1 MERVLV
7 TGACGAVGSALVELL
22 AQKGYRIRATDLEQ
36 PVGVTVRNRERI
48 LQLGVEFI
56 PADLT
61 RPETLPR
68 VVRDVDVV
76 FHTASI
82 FNYYAPL
89 ELMRAVNV
97 EGTRNLCEALLK
109 EGGTLKAF
117 IHWSTLEI
125 FGISMFQIEGELT
138 EEHQPRPC
146 EGIPYEKSKYEQE
159 QVVWE
164 YHRRGLPAIVLR
176 PASLYGPGTMMDTVL
191 FFLVTRGIIPAL
203 PRQLGFRWPLVH
215 VKDVIHSSVHL
226 AEKGEVGR
234 VYHIVDDQRYDLA
247 DVIFSIATAT
257 ENKIYALPPISMS
270 GRLTRLGKIFL
281 PLAKRIAVRAIRKIK
296 RKGRKPFVEEGV
308 LAAMLDELG
317 QTKFS
322 KNFRA
327 SNRRLKETGYRLLY
341 PDYRLSVY
349 ETAEW
354 YKQRGYV

>member
-1 MERVLV
+1 LERVLV

-22 AQKGYRIRATDLEQ
+22 VQKGYRVRATDLEQ

-48 LQLGVEFI
+48 LQLGVEFV

-61 RPETLPR
+61 RPETLPP
-68 VVRDVDVV
+68 VVKGVDVV

-89 ELMRAVNV
+89 ELMRKVNV
-97 EGTRNLCEALLK
+97 EGTRNLCEALLRENPK
-109 EGGTLKAF
+109 VF
-117 IHWSTLEI
+117 VHWSTLEI

-146 EGIPYEKSKYEQE
+146 EGIPYEKTKHEQE

-164 YHRRGLPAIVLR
+164 YHARGLPAIILR

-203 PRQLGFRWPLVH
+203 PRRLGFRWPLVH

-226 AEKGEVGR
+226 AEKGEVGKA
-234 VYHIVDDQRYDLA
+234 YHIVDDQHYDLA
-247 DVIFSIATAT
+247 DVIFSIAAAT
-257 ENKIYALPPISMS
+257 DNKIYTLPPISMDS
-270 GRLTRLGKIFL
+270 RLTRMAKIFL
-281 PLAKRIAVRAIRKIK
+281 PLAKGMAVRTIRRIK
-296 RKGRKPFVEEGV
+296 KKGGKPFVEEGV

-317 QTKFS
+317 RIEFS
-322 KNFRA
+322 KSFRA
-327 SNRRLKETGYRLLY
+327 SNKRLKETGYHLLY

-354 YKQRGYV
+354 YRQRGYI

>member
-1 MERVLV
+1 LERVLV

-22 AQKGYRIRATDLEQ
+22 TQKGYRVRATDLEQ
-36 PVGVTVRNRERI
+36 PVGATVRNKERI
-48 LQLGVEFI
+48 LQLGVEFV

-61 RPETLPR
+61 RPETLPP

-89 ELMRAVNV
+89 ELMQRVNV
-97 EGTRNLCEALLK
+97 EGTRNLCEALLR
-109 EGGTLKAF
+109 EGRTPKVF
-117 IHWSTLEI
+117 MHWSTLEI

-146 EGIPYEKSKYEQE
+146 EGIPYEKTKYEQE
-159 QVVWE
+159 QTVWE

-176 PASLYGPGTMMDTVL
+176 PASLYGPGTMMDTLL

-226 AEKGEVGR
+226 AEKGEVGKA
-234 VYHIVDDQRYDLA
+234 YHIVDDQQYDLA
-247 DVIFSIATAT
+247 DVISSIAAAT
-257 ENKIYALPPISMS
+257 DEKIYTLPPISMS
-270 GRLTRLGKIFL
+270 SRLMRLGRIFL
-281 PLAKRIAVRAIRKIK
+281 PLAKRAGVRTIRKIK

-317 QTKFS
+317 RTKFS

-327 SNRRLKETGYRLLY
+327 SNRRLKETGYHLLY
-341 PDYRLSVY
+341 PHYRLSVH

-354 YKQRGYV
+354 YRQRGYI